1 MLSYPNVWWCINI
14 RDKKIIIY
22 MEDCLF
28 GSQLGFFNLIHC
40 ILVAVVLPK
49 CVSVACF

>member
-1 MLSYPNVWWCINI
+1 
-14 RDKKIIIY
+14 

-49 CVSVACF
+49 CVLLLISARRLRRVSFDVLPLAFERELN